1 MPPRLRRKRLIQ
13 AFLILALVSLLPACN
28 YPSRGLTL
36 DAIRAT
42 MDAVTPV
49 ATSTL
54 PPTPSPNPV
63 ATPVRIERPFPVT
76 DSPGAMF
83 AYATRSGD
91 TLDSLARRFDV
102 EPIQIQSDVLLPGT
116 GYLPI
121 GLDLEI
127 PNVLQAMSPG
137 GDLLPDGELVYSPT
151 AADFDLASFVD
162 AAGGYLSRYTETVE
176 GDPLSGA
183 AIVQRVADENSVN
196 PRLLL
201 ALLEFRSGWVTG
213 FPINADATQYPIGF
227 RIPDRRGLY
236 QDLSVAATQ
245 LNLGY
250 YGWREGTMLE
260 TTAGGGAIRWNP
272 TLNAGSVALL
282 RLFVLLTDSG
292 DWLSAIVGPAGF
304 AEAYQA
310 MFGDPWARAAAAGPV
325 LPPDLT
331 QPPLELPF
339 IPGQYWSLTAGPHPA
354 WSSGTPRSAIDLSPI
369 TGGDPCDV
377 SPAWV
382 TASAPG
388 LVVRAADNAVLLDLD
403 GDGRESTGWV
413 LLYYHVAD
421 AGMISPWIRV
431 STGDPLGHPSCQG
444 GRATGKH
451 VHVARKYNGEWL
463 PADGPVPFVL
473 GGWQVVADPRNYY
486 GSLIRAGEKVS
497 SDSGGGRGS
506 TIWR

>member
-1 MPPRLRRKRLIQ
+1 M
-13 AFLILALVSLLPACN
+13 
-28 YPSRGLTL
+28 
-36 DAIRAT
+36 AT

-54 PPTPSPNPV
+54 PPTPSPDP
-63 ATPVRIERPFPVT
+63 ASTPVRVERPFPI
-76 DSPGAMF
+76 SEPPGSQF
-83 AYATRSGD
+83 DYTTRSGD
-91 TLDSLARRFDV
+91 TLQALARRFDV
-102 EPIQIQSDVLLPGT
+102 EQGQIVSDVPLPSN

-121 GLDLEI
+121 GMDLHV

-137 GDLLPDGELVYSPT
+137 GDLLPDGELVYSPA
-151 AADFDLASFVD
+151 AADFDLTAFIAS
-162 AAGGYLSRYTETVE
+162 AGGYLSRYAETV
-176 GDPLSGA
+176 GGTLLTGA

-201 ALLEFRSGWVTG
+201 ALLEFRNAWVFGSPLT
-213 FPINADATQYPIGF
+213 ADAAQYPIGF
-227 RIPDRRGLY
+227 RIPGRSGLY
-236 QDLSVAATQ
+236 QDLTVAATQ

-260 TTAGGGAIRWNP
+260 TTAADRTVRWNP

-282 RLFVLLTDSG
+282 RLFVLLTDG
-292 DWLSAIVGPAGF
+292 DEWLNSTAGPGGF
-304 AEAYQA
+304 AEVYQT
-310 MFGDPWARAAAAGPV
+310 MFGNAWSRAESAGPV
-325 LPPDLT
+325 LPADLA

-339 IPGQYWSLTAGPHPA
+339 VPGQYWSLTAGPHNA
-354 WSSGTPRSAIDLSPI
+354 WTSGTPRAALDLSPI
-369 TGGDPCDV
+369 TGGDPCDM

-388 LVVRAADNAVLLDLD
+388 LIVRASDNAVLLDLD

-413 LLYYHVAD
+413 LLYYHLAD
-421 AGMISPWIRV
+421 DGLISPWIQV
-431 STGDPLGHPSCQG
+431 AVGDPLGHPSCQG

-451 VHVARKYNGEWL
+451 VHMARKYNGEWI

-473 GGWQVVADPRNYY
+473 SGWQVVADPRNYY
-486 GSLIRAGEKVS
+486 GSLLRGAEQVN